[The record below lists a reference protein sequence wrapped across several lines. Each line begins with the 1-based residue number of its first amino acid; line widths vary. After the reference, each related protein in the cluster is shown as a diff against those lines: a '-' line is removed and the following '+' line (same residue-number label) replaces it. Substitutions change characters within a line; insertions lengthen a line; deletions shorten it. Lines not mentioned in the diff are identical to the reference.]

1 MPFAWPCLPEERT
14 SVLHSD
20 QPVLAVYDDASFDQA
35 LPRYERDRSS
45 QYWTPVA
52 VSARVAAIF
61 SERGA
66 RKVLDVG
73 CGPGKFCVV
82 AGALRPDLHVSGI
95 EQRPRLVRLGK
106 GLVRQFGLRNVELST
121 GDATKVS
128 WESFDGLYFFNPF
141 IESTLEPAN
150 RFDDDVD
157 HSTRRF
163 GAELLRV
170 ESLLARAHVGTLFVT
185 YHGLGGP
192 IPSSYELVGE
202 ERAGTDKIHTW
213 VKRENATK
221 DWLWLETMN
230 RVTRVSRS
238 RVRIA
243 QARLL
248 SGDLPLIVGRRE
260 RNGLL
265 S

>member
-1 MPFAWPCLPEERT
+1 MLFAWQCPQGERT
-14 SVLHSD
+14 SLLTCN
-20 QPVLAVYDDASFDQA
+20 QPALAIFDDACFDQA

-82 AGALRPDLHVSGI
+82 AGALRPGLHVSGI
-95 EQRPRLVRLGK
+95 EQRSRLVRLGK
-106 GLVRQFGLRNVELST
+106 RLVRKFGLRNVELST
-121 GDATKVS
+121 GDATKLS
-128 WESFDGLYFFNPF
+128 WDDFDALYFFNPF
-141 IESTLEPAN
+141 IESTFSPAF
-150 RFDDDVD
+150 RFDDDVV
-157 HSTRRF
+157 HSKRRF

-170 ESLLARAHVGTLFVT
+170 ESLLARAPLGTMFVT

-202 ERAGTDKIHTW
+202 ERAGTDKIRTW
-213 VKRENATK
+213 VKGENACK
-221 DWLWLETMN
+221 DWLWLETTN
-230 RVTRVSRS
+230 RVIRVSRT

-248 SGDLPLIVGRRE
+248 SEDLPLIVGRRE
-260 RNGLL
+260 RKGLL